1 MNSKVIKLLI
11 TFLFIISFFA
21 GGFAQNVESDET
33 IRNKIEAFKKD
44 DRGPY
49 RDIRWFCP
57 DGTVVPPKERCPQ
70 RGGVQRAR
78 YKEEV
83 LALQTNRHIFL
94 GQILATTNFPD
105 FWDAENNHSR
115 LKQYQ
120 LEKYLRGIDNGWIL
134 RKAQFY
140 RGSIQA
146 EDEEAWG
153 VGFFNWLLAR
163 DEAIEQNY
171 FLIRQAL
178 KDIPHKG
185 DNNQAQLMRSQ
196 SQTIAERYP
205 PFMDLR
211 VKIHGQP
218 QISDIEKVRAFKS
231 KHSGKLS
238 EEILA
243 KIDELVETMEHFFQ
257 PMDMN
262 LLQKKISELSS
273 SRLKSSLS
281 DYVKRHSGNLSNR
294 ESLASSASMIF
305 EIRQQLLEEKKP
317 AARMVLLDISNDL
330 EETVYKQASEWN
342 PETLKELLDKIYNLS
357 LAAAGA
363 GYVERWEWKQVSQE
377 LVPLTDRLMNLDQ
390 LNRYLHFSRSQVE
403 WGAGTVKATYQDVIN
418 TFSKFEPLAYG
429 FLDDRIRS
437 SVLLPLGDS
446 ISRLGDFI
454 ADQSGFSN
462 RVMGIANQG
471 RIRGLNPGYTLGE
484 LQVVTSNPEEVEVSG
499 DKIYVFDRPP
509 SDLKPVAGIATVTEG
524 SLVSHV
530 QLLARNLGIPNAII
544 SDTNV
549 EELKQFSGQK
559 VFYAVSNQGTV
570 IMKPESEMTAG
581 EKTLFSVQQ
590 RREDK
595 IVIPVDKIR
604 VDQASVLN
612 LRDIKA
618 SDSGVL
624 AGPKAANLGQL
635 KQMFPDNVVEG
646 LVIPFGIFRDHME
659 QQMPGRE
666 VSYWQYLNEMFSN
679 ADRMRESG
687 TPEAEVENYLLDRL
701 EVLRETIKGMPLK
714 PSFVQELETSFESIL
729 GKPLGKVPVF
739 LRSDTNM
746 EDLKEFTGAGLNLT
760 LFNVLNRDRILQG
773 IKDVWASPYNER
785 SYKWRQKYLLNPEN
799 VYPSILVIPSVDVD
813 YSGVLITKGISSGKP
828 EDLTIAFSRGAGGA
842 VDGQVAES
850 YLVEPSGQTF
860 LLAPAREPY
869 YNRLPYGGG
878 VERKIA
884 TFEQSILNEQNINN
898 IMNLSETIKK
908 VFPKTPGIE
917 SEGPYDIELGFKD
930 NKIWL
935 FQVRPFVENRKAMS
949 SEYLE
954 SITPRID
961 GSKLIKLS
969 TKL

>member
-1 MNSKVIKLLI
+1 LISFSIKSLVTL
-11 TFLFIISFFA
+11 LFIFSFVN
-21 GGFAQNVESDET
+21 GSFAQDAESDAN
-33 IRNKIEAFKKD
+33 IRNRIETFKID

-57 DGTVVPPKERCPQ
+57 DGTVVPPRDRCSQ

-78 YKEEV
+78 YKDDV
-83 LALQTNRHIFL
+83 LALQKNRHIFL
-94 GQILATTNFPD
+94 GQILATTDYSD

-115 LKQYQ
+115 LIQYQ
-120 LEKYLRGIDNGWIL
+120 LEKYLRSIDNGWIL
-134 RKAQFY
+134 QKARYY

-153 VGFFNWLLAR
+153 VGFFNWLLAN
-163 DEAIEQNY
+163 DEMIEENY

-185 DNNQAQLMRSQ
+185 DTNQSQLMRSQ
-196 SQTIAERYP
+196 SQTISELYQ

-218 QISDIEKVRAFKS
+218 QENDIEKVRAFKS
-231 KHSGKLS
+231 NHSGKLS
-238 EEILA
+238 TEIRE
-243 KIDELVETMEHFFQ
+243 KIDELIVTMEQFFQ
-257 PMDMN
+257 PMDIN
-262 LLQKKISELSS
+262 LLREKVSLLSS
-273 SRLKSSLS
+273 SPLKSSLS
-281 DYVKRHSGNLSNR
+281 KYVNRHSGDLSSK
-294 ESLASSASMIF
+294 EILASNATMIY
-305 EIRQQLLEEKKP
+305 EIRQNLLEEKKP
-317 AARMVLLDISNDL
+317 AARMALLDISNSL
-330 EETVYKQASEWN
+330 EETVYIQASEWN
-342 PETLKELLDKIYNLS
+342 AVTLKELLDKIYSLS

-363 GYVERWEWKQVSQE
+363 GYVERWEWKQVSRE
-377 LVPLTDRLMNLDQ
+377 LVQVPDRQMNLDQ

-403 WGAGTVKATYQDVIN
+403 WGTGTVKANYQDIIN

-429 FLDDRIRS
+429 FMDDRIRS
-437 SVLLPLGDS
+437 SVLLPLGNS
-446 ISRLGDFI
+446 VSQLGDFI
-454 ADQSGFSN
+454 AIQSGFSN
-462 RVMGIANQG
+462 QVMNIANQG
-471 RIRGLNPGYTLGE
+471 RIRGLNPGYALGE
-484 LQVVTSNPEEVEVSG
+484 LHVVTGNPEEVEVSG

-544 SDTNV
+544 SDANV
-549 EELKQFSGQK
+549 EDLKRFSGQK

-570 IMKPESEMTAG
+570 IMKPESEMTAS
-581 EKTLFSVQQ
+581 EKALFSVQQ
-590 RREDK
+590 RRVDK
-595 IVIPVDKIR
+595 ITIPVDKIR
-604 VDQASVLN
+604 LDQTSILN
-612 LRDIKA
+612 LRSIK
-618 SDSGVL
+618 SGDSGEL

-659 QQMPGRE
+659 QQMPGRTT
-666 VSYWQYLNEMFSN
+666 SYWQFLNDAFSN
-679 ADRMRESG
+679 GEQMRENG
-687 TPEAEVENYLLDRL
+687 TSEVEIENYLLGRL
-701 EVLRETIKGMPLK
+701 EILRESIKDMPLK
-714 PSFVQELETSFESIL
+714 LSFVQELDTKFESIL
-729 GKPLGKVPVF
+729 GKPIGQVPVF

-828 EDLTIAFSRGAGGA
+828 DDLTIAFSRGAGGA

-850 YLVEPSGQTF
+850 YMVEPSGQIS
-860 LLAPAREPY
+860 LLAPARESY
-869 YNRLPYGGG
+869 YIRLPYGGG

-884 TFEQSILNEQNINN
+884 TFEQSILNEQNIRDMME
-898 IMNLSETIKK
+898 ISDTIKR
-908 VFPKTPGIE
+908 VFPETPGIE
-917 SEGPYDIELGFKD
+917 SEGPYDVELGFKD
-930 NKIWL
+930 NKLWL

-949 SEYLE
+949 SDYLE
-954 SITPRID
+954 SITPKIE
-961 GSKLIKLS
+961 GNKLINL
-969 TKL
+969 TLNL